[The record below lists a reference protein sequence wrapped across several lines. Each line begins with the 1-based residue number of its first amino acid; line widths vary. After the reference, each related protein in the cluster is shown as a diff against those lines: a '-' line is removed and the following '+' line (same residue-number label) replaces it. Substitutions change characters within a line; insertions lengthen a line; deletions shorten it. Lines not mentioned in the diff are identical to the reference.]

1 MFLYAKILSILHM
14 EVIIMNSNHF
24 VRFFIALL
32 ILSFAVFTG
41 CAKPP
46 TEEMAKAEKAVE
58 DAKLKEAP
66 AYAPEQF
73 AKADDS
79 LKKAKEFVAAKKY
92 KEAKQAAMETEG
104 FAQQAVAGV
113 EPAKTK
119 MKTDAEKLAED
130 IQKIIDEAKGAVEG
144 AAKKKAVAKVRDEAK
159 EMIAKWETDLAA
171 VKEKIAQK
179 VKEAIDEMKAMKE
192 QLAAKKDEIISN
204 LSGAPAKK

>member
-1 MFLYAKILSILHM
+1 MFQ
-14 EVIIMNSNHF
+14 EVTMLKRYHF
-24 VRFFIALL
+24 FRFFVALL
-32 ILSFAVFTG
+32 IVSFALFTG

-58 DAKLKEAP
+58 DAKQKEAP

-79 LKKAKEFVAAKKY
+79 LKKAKELVTAKKY
-92 KEAKQAAMETEG
+92 KEAKQAAAETEG
-104 FAQQAVAGV
+104 LAQQAVAGV

-119 MKTDAEKLAED
+119 MKTDAEQLTQD
-130 IQKIIDEAKGAVEG
+130 IQKIIDEAKAAIEG

-179 VKEAIDEMKAMKE
+179 VKEAVDELKAMKD
-192 QLAAKKDEIISN
+192 QLAAKKDEVVN
-204 LSGAPAKK
+204 ALSAPPAAPAKK